1 MEVVRTH
8 EAVNQLTSMPVVS
21 VSSDG
26 AAQST
31 FGLNAKQRD
40 PRVVVLRVHFLMNY
54 DNLSFVMRKKRPY
67 SS

>member
-31 FGLNAKQRD
+31 FSLDAKNSEAHKWLYC
-40 PRVVVLRVHFLMNY
+40 VCTSL
-54 DNLSFVMRKKRPY
+54 
-67 SS
+67 